1 MEYFVTGG
9 TGFIGRFLVG
19 KLLERGGTVHV
30 LVRPGSAERLGQLRA
45 RYPSAVDRLRPVE
58 GDLTLP
64 RLGLSDADLEGLR
77 GRIDH
82 FFHVAAIYDMNAS
95 AESQEAANVD
105 GTRHAVQ
112 CAEALQ
118 AGCFHHVSS
127 IAVAGMYAGNF
138 SEDMFE
144 EAGEL
149 PHPYFRTKH
158 ESEAVVRRECKVPWR
173 VYRPAS
179 VVGHSQTGEIDKI
192 DGPYY
197 AFKLLQKIR
206 RLLPQWFPLVGIDS
220 GKFNI
225 VPVDYVVAAMDYL
238 AHKEGLDSECFHLV
252 NPEHYTS
259 GEMLNIFADAGHAP
273 RFALRLD
280 SKVFSFMPSGLT
292 ATLGKLPPVKRLMGS
307 LMSGVGLPSGA
318 AALFSWNTRFESRMT
333 RKALKGSGL
342 EVPKLESYAD
352 RLWDYWERNLDPD
365 LFIDHSLEG
374 NVRGKVVVIT
384 GGGSGIGLAAARRL
398 AGAGAVVVIAGR
410 TLEKLE
416 EARRSIEAAGGSCH
430 LYQVDLADLAA
441 ADRFVDQ
448 VLADHGRVDILVN
461 NAGRS
466 IRRAVEHSY
475 DRFHDFER
483 TIQINYFAPLR
494 LALRVLPGMS
504 ERRAGHIINISSMGV
519 LGPPAR
525 FSAYIASKSAI
536 EGWTR
541 CAEVEYANRNV
552 HFTNINMPLVRTPM
566 ISPTKV
572 YEYAPALSPDEATE
586 LVVNAVINKPSR
598 VATDMG
604 RFMQIWNLL
613 APKSYAHAMNGT
625 FRMFEDT
632 LLPQAGKEAKA
643 EPREPTAEQV
653 ALASLM
659 KGVHY

>member
-1 MEYFVTGG
+1 VEYFITGG

-19 KLLERGGTVHV
+19 RLLERGGTVHV
-30 LVRPGSAERLGQLRA
+30 LVRHGSERRLEQLRA
-45 RYPSAVDRLRPVE
+45 RYPSAGDRLRSVS
-58 GDLTLP
+58 GDLARPL
-64 RLGLSDADLEGLR
+64 LGLSASDFEHLR

-95 AESQEAANVD
+95 AESQQAANVD

-112 CAEALQ
+112 CAEALR

-127 IAVAGMYAGNF
+127 IAVAGMYDGNF

-149 PHPYFRTKH
+149 PHPYFKTKH
-158 ESEAVVRRECKVPWR
+158 DSEALVRNECKVPWR
-173 VYRPAS
+173 IYRPAS
-179 VVGHSQTGEIDKI
+179 VVGHSETGEIDKI

-206 RLLPQWFPLVGIDS
+206 RLLPPWFPLLGIDS

-238 AHKEGLDSECFHLV
+238 AHQGGLDRECFHLV
-252 NPEHYTS
+252 NPDHYNS
-259 GEMLNIFADAGHAP
+259 GEMLNIFADAAHAP

-280 SKVFSFMPSGLT
+280 SKVFSFMPTGLT
-292 ATLGKLPPVKRLMGS
+292 ATLAKLPPVKRLMTSIMAGF
-307 LMSGVGLPSGA
+307 GLPPGA
-318 AALFSWNTRFESRMT
+318 AALFNWNTRFESRTT
-333 RKALKGSGL
+333 RKALKGSGI
-342 EVPKLESYAD
+342 EVPKLDTYAH

-365 LFIDHSLEG
+365 LFIDHSLAG

-398 AGAGAVVVIAGR
+398 AGAGGIVVIAGR
-410 TLEKLE
+410 TLEKLQ
-416 EARRSIEAAGGSCH
+416 EAKQSIEAAGGICH
-430 LYQVDLADLAA
+430 LYQVDLTDLAA
-441 ADRFVDQ
+441 ADRFIDQ
-448 VLADHGRVDILVN
+448 VITDHGRVDILIN

-466 IRRAVEHSY
+466 IRRSVEHSY
-475 DRFHDFER
+475 ERFHDYER

-494 LALRVLPGMS
+494 LSLRVLPGMS
-504 ERRAGHIINISSMGV
+504 ERRSGHIINISSMGV

-525 FSAYIASKSAI
+525 FSAYIASKSAL

-541 CAEVEYANRNV
+541 CAEVEFVNHKV

-572 YEYAPALSPDEATE
+572 YEYAPTLTPEEATE

-604 RFMQIWNLL
+604 RFMQVWNLI
-613 APKSYAHAMNGT
+613 APGTYANSMNGI
-625 FRMFEDT
+625 FRMFDET
-632 LLPQAGKEAKA
+632 LQAPAGKGAPA
-643 EPREPTAEQV
+643 QLVGPTSEQV